1 MEAASS
7 EEEWPICDP
16 FSHSRDI
23 QHVTSRDIM
32 TPPPFWSI
40 LFLLRFY
47 VKIAKHNVSFVFFVI
62 LRKSSKWEI
71 LDENF
76 SLLKFSPHELDIL
89 GILQVVRALRERG
102 EQGRR
107 CAARYGSRHSACY
120 CGERLPRRSLRHGR
134 HQHDSIP
141 ITASSRIPSV
151 GDVVA

>member
-1 MEAASS
+1 M
-7 EEEWPICDP
+7 EEWPICDP
-16 FSHSRDI
+16 FSQSRDI
-23 QHVTSRDIM
+23 RHVTCRDIM
-32 TPPPFWSI
+32 TLPPFC
-40 LFLLRFY
+40 LFCSFWDFN

-89 GILQVVRALRERG
+89 GILVVRALRERG